1 MRRAVFML
9 SASGGASGV
18 LLAVLLLVHG
28 SQDAPL
34 DVRGTMIAIL
44 GGMLGIAITVVG
56 LIGAAAVSE

>member
-9 SASGGASGV
+9 GAIGGASGL
-18 LLAVLLLVHG
+18 LLAVLLLAHG
-28 SQDAPL
+28 SQDVPL
-34 DVRGTMIAIL
+34 DGRGTVIAIL